1 MGKAGISPIVVV
13 VFLSF
18 CALVQPISAK
28 YSGGS
33 GELGDPYQIANVDD
47 LLALANDV
55 ADYNKCFIMTADIDL
70 DPNLAGNRVFT
81 TAVISRD
88 VNNANY
94 KFDGN
99 SFAGI
104 FDGAGRKIINLTID
118 TNGTGNDYLGL
129 FGRIDISGEVEN
141 LRLENIRITGG
152 SPSYYLGGLT
162 GDNLGNI
169 SNSFSTGTVA
179 GGEYSSSLGGLV
191 GYHIYGIISNCSST
205 TDVAGGNNAG
215 GLGGL
220 AGGNGPAG
228 TISNCFAS
236 GQVAGGQW
244 PMSLGGLVG
253 SNSGSITYS
262 YSTGNVTGTAGVWYL
277 GGLAGQN
284 YDGDISNCY
293 STGAVAGGINL
304 MYIGGLVGE
313 NYFGNLSN
321 SYSTGSTTAGS
332 GFVGLGGLVGG
343 NVGPLLKCYFLDI
356 AGPNNGYGTPLTDG
370 QMKHQASFVGWDF
383 NDIWAICEGA
393 SYPKLAWQFIPGDSD
408 NDKKVDFIDF
418 AEMGLKWLQSDSNLY
433 CGGKDLTGDEWVDL
447 EDLALLCENWMVG
460 L

>member
-1 MGKAGISPIVVV
+1 MSRGIRRQLLTSVSMLAVLLGTATIC
-13 VFLSF
+13 SG
-18 CALVQPISAK
+18 K

-33 GELGDPYQIANVDD
+33 GEPNDLYQIANVAD
-47 LLALANDV
+47 LMTLAND
-55 ADYNKCFIMTADIDL
+55 ANDYNKCFIMTADIDL

-81 TAVISRD
+81 TAVIARD

-104 FDGAGRKIINLTID
+104 LDGAGRKIINLTID

-129 FGRIDISGEVEN
+129 FGRIDISGKVEN

-191 GYHIYGIISNCSST
+191 GYHIYGIISNCYST

-220 AGGNGPAG
+220 AGGNGPGGA
-228 TISNCFAS
+228 ISNCFAS
-236 GQVAGGQW
+236 GQVTGSQW
-244 PMSLGGLVG
+244 SMYLGGLVG
-253 SNSGSITYS
+253 SNSGNISNS
-262 YSTGNVTGTAGVWYL
+262 SSSGNVTGTAGIWYLGGLAGQNYQGNINYCYSTGAVTGRDDSSYL

-293 STGAVAGGINL
+293 STGAE
-304 MYIGGLVGE
+304 IG
-313 NYFGNLSN
+313 
-321 SYSTGSTTAGS
+321 
-332 GFVGLGGLVGG
+332 
-343 NVGPLLKCYFLDI
+343 
-356 AGPNNGYGTPLTDG
+356 
-370 QMKHQASFVGWDF
+370 
-383 NDIWAICEGA
+383 
-393 SYPKLAWQFIPGDSD
+393 
-408 NDKKVDFIDF
+408 
-418 AEMGLKWLQSDSNLY
+418 
-433 CGGKDLTGDEWVDL
+433 
-447 EDLALLCENWMVG
+447 
-460 L
+460 